1 MEINILVTLIR
12 KAKNLERES
21 FTVKMEINIL
31 EIGNKIILM
40 GKEFMPLIQDK
51 FSREL

>member
-1 MEINILVTLIR
+1 MGINILVTLIR
-12 KAKNLERES
+12 KVKNLERES
-21 FTVKMEINIL
+21 SIAKMEINIL
-31 EIGNKIILM
+31 ETGNKTILM